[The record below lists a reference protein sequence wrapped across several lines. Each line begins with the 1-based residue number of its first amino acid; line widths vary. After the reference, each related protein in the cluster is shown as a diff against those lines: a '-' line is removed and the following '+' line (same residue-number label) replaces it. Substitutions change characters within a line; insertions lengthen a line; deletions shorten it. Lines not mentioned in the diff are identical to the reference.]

1 MKDIPLS
8 APTSASASVS
18 LWQLSLRRFI
28 KKPSVMISIVV
39 LGLLV
44 FIAFFGVTIS
54 AYHFDDVFWDAI
66 TIGPSFEKGHFFG
79 TDNNGRDLFLRVL
92 MGARISI
99 LIGIF
104 ASAVSV
110 FIGVSYGA
118 IAGYF
123 GGRVD
128 GIMMRI
134 VDILYAMPF
143 IFFVILLMVFMGKSI
158 YLIFFALGA
167 VEWLTI
173 ARIVRG
179 QALTIKQ
186 KDYITAA
193 RSIGVPPF
201 TIIRRHIIPNL
212 LGPVIVYMT
221 MTIPQTIILESFLS
235 FLGLGVQEPM
245 TSLGVL
251 ISDGSQQLTEAPW
264 LLLFP
269 AGTLCIIVICL
280 NILGEGLRD
289 ALFDQHLK

>member
-1 MKDIPLS
+1 MTDQHPFALS
-8 APTSASASVS
+8 TVS
-18 LWQLSLRRFI
+18 LWQVSLRLFI
-28 KKPSVMISIVV
+28 KKPSVKISMIA
-39 LGLLV
+39 LGILIFV
-44 FIAFFGVTIS
+44 AFFGVTIS
-54 AYHFDDVFWDAI
+54 AYQFDDVFWDAI

-92 MGARISI
+92 MGARISL
-99 LIGIF
+99 LIGVF

-110 FIGVSYGA
+110 FMGVSYGA
-118 IAGYF
+118 ISGYF

-128 GIMMRI
+128 GIMMRV
-134 VDILYAMPF
+134 VDVLYAMPF
-143 IFFVILLMVFMGKSI
+143 IFLVILLMVFMGKGI
-158 YLIFFALGA
+158 YLIFLALGA

-186 KDYITAA
+186 KDFIRAA
-193 RSIGVPPF
+193 RSMGVPAF

-221 MTIPQTIILESFLS
+221 MTIPQAIILESFLS

-251 ISDGSQQLTEAPW
+251 IADGSNQLTEAPW